1 MSVQRRMTGS
11 RGDGSPNDRPWG
23 DVCPEKDD
31 RLKVMSV
38 QRRMT
43 GSRCD
48 GSPEKDYIKRVHP
61 STNGH

>member
-1 MSVQRRMTGS
+1 MTGS
-11 RGDGSPNDRPWG
+11 RG